1 MSSIKERR
9 KARYSKRKIQSNDD
23 LYKST
28 DPSVSIDSPLVPD
41 IAEKETVVENTT
53 VNKKF
58 KRKRKKP
65 LPVEEYNYQKMAP
78 EFSEQNVPQQLFNYR
93 CAMEY
98 LAHVNLQGSN
108 TDKIVD
114 RFKDIIYSYPNVD
127 MSSFANREQA
137 KLHTWIIQQLQ
148 FAYGQ
153 KYLGVVYLLQGGM
166 GLLGSMLL
174 DTALRFE
181 NIRSFDLNGTCQFL
195 ADEFHKEELLQDWR
209 FKACQQDI
217 FDIDYVTN
225 VFQVRMQDGKL
236 STPYDEIPGTIINT
250 QVSHMANFQDW
261 YNMIPDTKRVV
272 VVGETGEVPR
282 PFPSSQNFN
291 LKFPM
296 NFEQYT
302 GVISVGDK
310 QFFMKIGMK

>member
-181 NIRSFDLNGTCQFL
+181 NIRSFDMNGTCQFL

-209 FKACQQDI
+209 FKA
-217 FDIDYVTN
+217 
-225 VFQVRMQDGKL
+225 L
-236 STPYDEIPGTIINT
+236 SLIHI
-250 QVSHMANFQDW
+250 
-261 YNMIPDTKRVV
+261 
-272 VVGETGEVPR
+272 
-282 PFPSSQNFN
+282 
-291 LKFPM
+291 
-296 NFEQYT
+296 
-302 GVISVGDK
+302 
-310 QFFMKIGMK
+310 

>member
-1 MSSIKERR
+1 
-9 KARYSKRKIQSNDD
+9 
-23 LYKST
+23 
-28 DPSVSIDSPLVPD
+28 
-41 IAEKETVVENTT
+41 
-53 VNKKF
+53 
-58 KRKRKKP
+58 
-65 LPVEEYNYQKMAP
+65 
-78 EFSEQNVPQQLFNYR
+78 
-93 CAMEY
+93 MEY

-272 VVGETGEVPR
+272 VVGETGEVQDL
-282 PFPSSQNFN
+282 FQV
-291 LKFPM
+291 LK
-296 NFEQYT
+296 T
-302 GVISVGDK
+302 ST
-310 QFFMKIGMK
+310 